1 MVNLLHND
9 PHPVTIDRS
18 RLEGVQTPRPT
29 LSWTPLPHHELMNRV
44 ERKIG
49 DYGYRIQHSNCLIS
63 HGGDRFFGTIT
74 LGSRR
79 SLGYRR
85 MIGIRNSHDKSVAAG
100 LVAGARVIVCSNGM
114 FSGEDIC
121 LNRKHTSRLYDD
133 LDQKIVEGFEK
144 VFAEWERNDLRIMR
158 YRETEI
164 SDERAHD
171 LIIRSVDAEAL
182 PPSAIPRVL
191 KEYREVW
198 HSEFM
203 PRTAWSLHNAFTE
216 VMKARPHLIP
226 ERSRI
231 LTGVFDQSLGIN

>member
-1 MVNLLHND
+1 
-9 PHPVTIDRS
+9 
-18 RLEGVQTPRPT
+18 
-29 LSWTPLPHHELMNRV
+29 
-44 ERKIG
+44 
-49 DYGYRIQHSNCLIS
+49 
-63 HGGDRFFGTIT
+63 
-74 LGSRR
+74 
-79 SLGYRR
+79 
-85 MIGIRNSHDKSVAAG
+85 
-100 LVAGARVIVCSNGM
+100 
-114 FSGEDIC
+114 
-121 LNRKHTSRLYDD
+121 
-133 LDQKIVEGFEK
+133 VEGFEK

>member
-1 MVNLLHND
+1 MVSLIND
-9 PHPVTIDRS
+9 DKPFTIDRS
-18 RLEGVQTPRPT
+18 RLDQISTPIPT
-29 LSWTPLPHHELMNRV
+29 LSWTPLPHHELMDRV
-44 ERKIG
+44 EKRIQ
-49 DYGYRIQHSNCLIS
+49 DYGYRIQHSNCLLS
-63 HGGDRFFGTIT
+63 HGGDRFFGSLT

-85 MIGIRNSHDKSVAAG
+85 MIVIRNSHDKSVAAG

-114 FSGEDIC
+114 FTGDEIC
-121 LNRKHTSRLYDD
+121 LNRKHTSRLFED
-133 LDQKIVEGFEK
+133 LDQKIDEGFQK
-144 VFAEWERNDLRIMR
+144 VFSEWQANDLRIMR

-171 LIIRSVDAEAL
+171 LIIRSVDAEAI

-191 KEYREVW
+191 KEYREPW
-198 HSEFM
+198 HEEFM

-216 VMKARPHLIP
+216 TMKEKPHLIP

-231 LTGVFDQSLGIN
+231 LTGVFDEALGIA

>member
-9 PHPVTIDRS
+9 PNPVTIDRS

-29 LSWTPLPHHELMNRV
+29 LSWTPLPHHELMERV
-44 ERKIG
+44 EKQIG
-49 DYGYRIQHSNCLIS
+49 NYGYRIQHSNCLLS

-85 MIGIRNSHDKSVAAG
+85 MIGVRNSHDKSVAAG
-100 LVAGARVIVCSNGM
+100 LVAGARVTVCANGM
-114 FSGEDIC
+114 FTGEDIC
-121 LNRKHTSRLYDD
+121 LNRKHTSRIFDD

-171 LIIRSVDAEAL
+171 LVVRAVDSEAV
-182 PPSAIPRVL
+182 PPSSIPRVL
-191 KEYREVW
+191 KEYREPW
-198 HSEFM
+198 HEEFM
-203 PRTAWSLHNAFTE
+203 PRTAWSLHNAFSE
-216 VMKARPHLIP
+216 VMKAKPHLIP
-226 ERSRI
+226 ERTRI

>member
-1 MVNLLHND
+1 MVNLIEND
-9 PHPVTIDRS
+9 PKPVTIDRS
-18 RLEGVQTPRPT
+18 RLDGVQTPRPT

-182 PPSAIPRVL
+182 PPQRFLESLRSIVR
-191 KEYREVW
+191 
-198 HSEFM
+198 SGIQEFM

>member
-1 MVNLLHND
+1 MVSLIND
-9 PHPVTIDRS
+9 DKPFTIDRS

-29 LSWTPLPHHELMNRV
+29 LSWTPLPHHELMDRV
-44 ERKIG
+44 EKRIQK
-49 DYGYRIQHSNCLIS
+49 YGYRIQHSNCLLS
-63 HGGDRFFGTIT
+63 HGDDRFFGSIT

-79 SLGYRR
+79 NLGYRR
-85 MIGIRNSHDKSVAAG
+85 MVGVRNSHDRSLAAG

-114 FSGEDIC
+114 FTGDEIC
-121 LNRKHTSRLYDD
+121 LNRKHTSRLYED
-133 LDQKIVEGFEK
+133 LDQKIDEGFQK
-144 VFAEWERNDLRIMR
+144 VFSEWEANDLRIMR

-171 LIIRSVDAEAL
+171 LIIRSVDAEAI

-191 KEYREVW
+191 KEYREPW
-198 HSEFM
+198 HEEFM

-216 VMKARPHLIP
+216 TMKEKAHLIP

-231 LTGVFDQSLGIN
+231 LTSVFDRELGIA

>member
-1 MVNLLHND
+1 MMTADESIAGLATLLLKTLLELIGHTLLLIWKLAVWLIGHLTGFLKTKLFKKGKLKMVNLLLHND
-9 PHPVTIDRS
+9 PNPVTIDRS

-44 ERKIG
+44 EKQIG
-49 DYGYRIQHSNCLIS
+49 NYGYRIQHSNCLLS

-100 LVAGARVIVCSNGM
+100 LVAGARVIVCLNGF

-121 LNRKHTSRLYDD
+121 LNRKHTSRLYKD
-133 LDQKIVEGFEK
+133 LDLKIDEGFQK
-144 VFAEWERNDLRIMR
+144 VFSEWERNDLRIMS

-182 PPSAIPRVL
+182 
-191 KEYREVW
+191 
-198 HSEFM
+198 
-203 PRTAWSLHNAFTE
+203 
-216 VMKARPHLIP
+216 
-226 ERSRI
+226 
-231 LTGVFDQSLGIN
+231 